1 MEYNKLLDELKT
13 CIYNV
18 LHIYMLEEDYLINIA
33 QNILPRDIMYITYMV
48 LTKNNRKI
56 DIKKFDQIKFNL
68 TLSEY
73 VLILGKSIYEED

>member
-1 MEYNKLLDELKT
+1 MEYNKLLIELKT

-18 LHIYMLEEDYLINIA
+18 LHIHMLEEDYLINVSY
-33 QNILPRDIMYITYMV
+33 NILPRDIMYITYIV

-56 DIKKFDQIKFNL
+56 DVKKLNQIKFDI

-73 VLILGKSIYEED
+73 ALILGKSIYEED